1 MDTTPSASPSR
12 LSPLQ
17 ETVYVTSDDAG
28 IVMSEKVQN
37 LAGRIYQE
45 FEKMIRKYDEDVVK
59 ELMPLVVNVLEN
71 LDLSCMESQEHE
83 VELELLREDNEQLVT
98 QYEREKQLRKHS
110 DQKLLEVEFRVDE
123 VAQEYESKLESLES
137 LVRLLE
143 LKAKNASDHASR
155 LEEKEGE
162 MKKEYTKLH
171 ERYTELFKTHLD
183 YMERTKMLLDSERGE
198 MGNEKSSRPIL
209 SLSNMKLGSVTQQV
223 NSGEDSLASLNSP
236 LDFPSLTSPN
246 SSLDLNT
253 NLKNELQSLSP
264 SQEGKA
270 LPLASTEKDQRGW
283 AGEFGADL
291 SETLGNTPDQEDV
304 SLDSNA
310 DMEKVSLYGE
320 ERRANNLY
328 QEISHREME
337 LEQQADTSIT
347 DFFGMGRELESLI
360 MENSELLA
368 TKNALNIVKDD
379 LISKVDELTGE
390 QQIMREEI
398 KSLQAVRDRLRQ
410 KVLELEEDLKKSK
423 EETQKLKLKS
433 DDEEEIPLAQRKRF
447 TRLEMARVLM
457 ERNQYKERLME
468 LQEAVRFTEMIRA
481 TRHDVAGD
489 KKRRSSIWKFFSN
502 LFSGTDKQRNSSPSP
517 SLKSCISGSSV
528 VDSPRKKA
536 LSDRHRGL
544 DFSETEL
551 ASEKLHHQR
560 AKERR
565 EQLKQVRAHM
575 QKDEGRIQACGWSV
589 PNKTLEDEQNS
600 GYPTETPVPVP
611 VYCRLLQGQ
620 DPGMKIWCAVGIDL
634 TCSKSYIPKS
644 TIVPALDAE
653 RESIK
658 EAETLFF
665 NSEEN
670 SLEALDKKL
679 SSFVWIGSSSHTRSK
694 VTVISANN
702 PASTL
707 DSFHVCS
714 AHLLC
719 MASVP
724 GAKDTDYPVDESLT
738 NFGSDKKLSENEEQ
752 GFTVFKCMGV
762 SSLSSSPEGSMKGD
776 GEHDKET
783 VDQGVEAKNSVITE
797 KNDDQKLWKIIT
809 ESELIKEEECV
820 VTPDKTIDLDNLEEI
835 SSALP
840 TVWLGSQRGRIYL
853 HSAVAHWRRCLH
865 SIRLN
870 DSVLSIVHTRG
881 RVFVAL
887 ADGTVAVFHRCED
900 GQWDLINYHIVD
912 LGHPHQSIRCLSV
925 VDDHLWCG
933 HRNRVQV
940 IDAKTLT
947 LTKIFDAHP
956 RKESQ
961 VRQMVR
967 VGDGVWIAI
976 RLDSTLRLYDA
987 QTYAHLQDV
996 DVEPYVS
1003 KMLGA
1008 GKLGFSLVRITALL
1022 ASCNRLW
1029 LGTGNGVIISIPLS
1043 SSFAKTCSD
1052 DRESSKDVATSLK
1065 FIPYCSMVQAQLSF
1079 HGHQDVV
1086 KFFVSVPGQSRKKP
1100 ENSEDVNAEAKPQ
1113 KMLVISGGEGYVDFR
1128 VGEDEEETEDS
1139 MVENKHFSTSKGEQ
1153 SHLIVW
1159 QVTAI

>member
-1 MDTTPSASPSR
+1 MDTTPNASPSR

-17 ETVYVTSDDAG
+17 ETVYGTNDDTG
-28 IVMSEKVQN
+28 FVMSEKVQN

-45 FEKMIRKYDEDVVK
+45 FEKMIAKYDEDVVK

-123 VAQEYESKLESLES
+123 VAQEHQSKLESLES

-183 YMERTKMLLDSERGE
+183 YMERTKMLLECEKGE
-198 MGNEKSSRPIL
+198 MGTEKSSRPTL

-253 NLKNELQSLSP
+253 NLKNELQSPSP
-264 SQEGKA
+264 SQENKT

-291 SETLGNTPDQEDV
+291 SETLGNTPEQEDI

-310 DMEKVSLYGE
+310 DLDKVSLYGE

-328 QEISHREME
+328 QEMSHRELE

-390 QQIMREEI
+390 QQIMREEL
-398 KSLQAVRDRLRQ
+398 KSLQAVRDRLRL

-481 TRHDVAGD
+481 SRHDIAGD

-502 LFSGTDKQRNSSPSP
+502 LFSGTEKQRNSSPSP

-589 PNKTLEDEQNS
+589 PNKTLEDEQTS
-600 GYPTETPVPVP
+600 GFPTETPVPVP

-620 DPGMKIWCAVGIDL
+620 DPGMKIWCAVGINL
-634 TCSKSYIPKS
+634 TCSKSYISKS
-644 TIVPALDAE
+644 TIIPALEAE
-653 RESIK
+653 KESIK
-658 EAETLFF
+658 EAETLFSD
-665 NSEEN
+665 SEEV
-670 SLEALDKKL
+670 SL
-679 SSFVWIGSSSHTRSK
+679 
-694 VTVISANN
+694 
-702 PASTL
+702 
-707 DSFHVCS
+707 
-714 AHLLC
+714 
-719 MASVP
+719 
-724 GAKDTDYPVDESLT
+724 
-738 NFGSDKKLSENEEQ
+738 
-752 GFTVFKCMGV
+752 
-762 SSLSSSPEGSMKGD
+762 
-776 GEHDKET
+776 
-783 VDQGVEAKNSVITE
+783 
-797 KNDDQKLWKIIT
+797 
-809 ESELIKEEECV
+809 
-820 VTPDKTIDLDNLEEI
+820 ID
-835 SSALP
+835 
-840 TVWLGSQRGRIYL
+840 
-853 HSAVAHWRRCLH
+853 
-865 SIRLN
+865 
-870 DSVLSIVHTRG
+870 
-881 RVFVAL
+881 
-887 ADGTVAVFHRCED
+887 
-900 GQWDLINYHIVD
+900 
-912 LGHPHQSIRCLSV
+912 
-925 VDDHLWCG
+925 
-933 HRNRVQV
+933 
-940 IDAKTLT
+940 
-947 LTKIFDAHP
+947 
-956 RKESQ
+956 
-961 VRQMVR
+961 
-967 VGDGVWIAI
+967 
-976 RLDSTLRLYDA
+976 
-987 QTYAHLQDV
+987 
-996 DVEPYVS
+996 
-1003 KMLGA
+1003 
-1008 GKLGFSLVRITALL
+1008 
-1022 ASCNRLW
+1022 
-1029 LGTGNGVIISIPLS
+1029 
-1043 SSFAKTCSD
+1043 
-1052 DRESSKDVATSLK
+1052 
-1065 FIPYCSMVQAQLSF
+1065 
-1079 HGHQDVV
+1079 
-1086 KFFVSVPGQSRKKP
+1086 
-1100 ENSEDVNAEAKPQ
+1100 
-1113 KMLVISGGEGYVDFR
+1113 
-1128 VGEDEEETEDS
+1128 
-1139 MVENKHFSTSKGEQ
+1139 
-1153 SHLIVW
+1153 
-1159 QVTAI
+1159 